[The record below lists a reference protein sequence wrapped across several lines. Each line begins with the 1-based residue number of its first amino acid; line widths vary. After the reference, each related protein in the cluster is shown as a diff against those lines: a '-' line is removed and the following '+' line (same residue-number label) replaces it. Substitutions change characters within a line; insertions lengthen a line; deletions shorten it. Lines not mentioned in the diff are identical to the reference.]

1 MAETGCPECLALVD
15 QPQLT
20 KHRLWHNALA
30 DEIGRTRAIADSAQA
45 AADRALRAAEA
56 AAEAVARLQAA
67 SPAAARTAAQQQRPA
82 VGQPAGDYWAKLG
95 HMADL
100 SDRTLELL
108 ERINDA
114 ITSR

>member
-1 MAETGCPECLALVD
+1 MANTGCPDCRALVD

-20 KHRLWHNALA
+20 HHRAWHRSLDDALV
-30 DEIGRTRAIADSAQA
+30 RARSIADSATA
-45 AADRALRAAEA
+45 TADRALRAAEA
-56 AAEAVARLQAA
+56 AAEAVARLQAG
-67 SPAAARTAAQQQRPA
+67 SPAAARTAPQAARPA

-95 HMADL
+95 HLADQA
-100 SDRTLELL
+100 DRTLELL